1 MKFLSLLL
9 MSGLNVKRVA
19 ALISRRCFQP
29 THLYPGNQ
37 RTGFPDMA
45 IPPVAELLQSMPIVL
60 DLVVAAERIMDRAL
74 L

>member
-1 MKFLSLLL
+1 MKSLSLLL
-9 MSGLNVKRVA
+9 MGGLNVKRVV
-19 ALISRRCFQP
+19 ALISRKCFQP

-37 RTGFPDMA
+37 RTGFPDPA

-60 DLVVAAERIMDRAL
+60 DLVVAAERIMYRAL